1 MRVAR
6 GITFKKTV
14 IEIDLF
20 ENYSDI
26 ACVISDNLKDEFVAN
41 ICIEDRRSLFLEDR
55 SSHHSKCFL
64 NKCFGFF
71 MAQMCKFCV

>member
-6 GITFKKTV
+6 GINFKKTV
-14 IEIDLF
+14 IKIDLF

-26 ACVISDNLKDEFVAN
+26 ACVIADNLKDKFVDN

-55 SSHHSKCFL
+55 SSHHSECFL
-64 NKCFGFF
+64 NKCCFF
-71 MAQMCKFCV
+71 LYGTDE

>member
-20 ENYSDI
+20 ENYSYI

-41 ICIEDRRSLFLEDR
+41 ICIEGRRSLFLKDR

>member
-6 GITFKKTV
+6 GINFKKTV

-20 ENYSDI
+20 ENFSDI
-26 ACVISDNLKDEFVAN
+26 ACVIADNLKDEFVDN

-55 SSHHSKCFL
+55 SSYHSKCFL